1 MERLSSLP
9 YPTILGTFYHGDQN
23 NNLFLDM
30 KQAIGQKMSKL
41 NLLYNTDKILFV
53 EKCIING
60 GIRY

>member
-9 YPTILGTFYHGDQN
+9 YPTILGTFYHGDQ

-60 GIRY
+60 EIRY